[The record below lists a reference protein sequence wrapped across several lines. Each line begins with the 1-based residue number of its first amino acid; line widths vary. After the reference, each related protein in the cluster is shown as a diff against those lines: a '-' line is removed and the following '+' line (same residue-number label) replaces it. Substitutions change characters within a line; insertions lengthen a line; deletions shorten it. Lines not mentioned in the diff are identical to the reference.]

1 MVDKYNTFLYDI
13 GCGGTFMRKDV
24 MEAVN
29 ARKKDG
35 IKPNYSELARIYNC
49 DYRIVKRYYENDIHD
64 RKKTVKPSMLDEYKE
79 FINEKV
85 DAGYQAKAI
94 FDYLVKEGFK
104 GKYGIVQKYVRE
116 YKLGQLK

>member
-1 MVDKYNTFLYDI
+1 M
-13 GCGGTFMRKDV
+13 MRKDI
-24 MEAVN
+24 MEAIN
-29 ARKKDG
+29 FMKKDG
-35 IKPNYSELARIYNC
+35 IKPNYAALGRLYNC
-49 DYRIVKRYYENDIHD
+49 DSRVVKRYYENDIQD
-64 RKKTVKPSMLDEYKE
+64 RKKVVKPSMLDEYKE

-94 FDYLVKEGFK
+94 FDCLVKEGFK